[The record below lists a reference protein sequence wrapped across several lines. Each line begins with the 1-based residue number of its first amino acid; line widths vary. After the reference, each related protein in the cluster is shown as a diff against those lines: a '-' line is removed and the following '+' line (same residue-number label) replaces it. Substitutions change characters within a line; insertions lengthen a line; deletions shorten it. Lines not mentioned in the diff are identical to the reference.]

1 MLPKSRRLN
10 RQQFWQVDQQGRS
23 VAGSD
28 CVVKFIPNG
37 LGYSRWAV
45 VTSTKLDKRAVVRNR
60 LRRKIYNALRLGN
73 WDLGFDIII
82 FPRIAMLNL
91 DDAKLNTAVD
101 QVVSK
106 ISGLA

>member
-60 LRRKIYNALRLGN
+60 LRRKIYAAAGRVVLPA
-73 WDLGFDIII
+73 DIII